1 MNKEKYET
9 NLLVKEIRDL
19 ISTRCFCIQLYENQG
34 IIIEVAWVSGTNID
48 INYVYVQDFNKRTM
62 KKCIT
67 SDQLT
72 YKLNELKSRIGS
84 ICRLCDTVAKNRRVN
99 KVEFFEDLLERAEY
113 KCKQKK

>member
-1 MNKEKYET
+1 
-9 NLLVKEIRDL
+9 
-19 ISTRCFCIQLYENQG
+19 
-34 IIIEVAWVSGTNID
+34 
-48 INYVYVQDFNKRTM
+48 M